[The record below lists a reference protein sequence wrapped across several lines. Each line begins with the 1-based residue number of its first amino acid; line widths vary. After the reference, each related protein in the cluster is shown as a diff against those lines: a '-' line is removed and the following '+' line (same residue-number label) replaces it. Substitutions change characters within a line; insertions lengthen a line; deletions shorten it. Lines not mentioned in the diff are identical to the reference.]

1 METAV
6 CNLKITFDASFAQD
20 IQASSDTRMI
30 SGKIVPLGAE
40 TGSTSAG
47 KVIFERGSIQIPE
60 PKTVKLLS
68 QHDVKAPLGRAQ
80 SFTETEDAIFASFK
94 ISNSSRGTDALILAS
109 EGLQAGLSVGVEV
122 DKSFNKNG
130 VIHVTA
136 AKLME
141 VSLVTEPAFKSA
153 QVTDIA
159 AEETEVSEVVEQTQP
174 TESEAVVE
182 NTPAEATTPEV
193 ETPAVEASRPTVS
206 VTNVR
211 ERVAPITSAQYLEAN
226 IKAALGDDES
236 RRVIR
241 AADDST
247 STNTGL
253 TLPGHL
259 QTFLTDTF
267 TGRPA
272 FEAVTRAPLV
282 ESGMSFTVPRLYTN
296 ASSANTA
303 PTVADTNEGA
313 APSETGM
320 TSAYDT
326 VDVNKFSGLQ
336 RISFE
341 LADRSSPAFMELMMA
356 ELRKAYEK
364 ATDAALIAA
373 FTASGTQATGV
384 AATAAGLQ
392 SFISVEGAAAYKG
405 TGGDFANK
413 LVASTDQWAA
423 IAGYADTTGRAL
435 YSAQG
440 ATYNASGNAVA
451 TSVVGGVL
459 GTDLIV
465 DHNITT
471 SGIIDDSA
479 FLVAPRSVYAWES
492 PTTQLRVNVLTSG
505 EIEINLYGYLALYVA
520 KSGKGV
526 RRFNY
531 TAP

>member
-1 METAV
+1 MENQV
-6 CNLKITFDASFAQD
+6 ITF
-20 IQASSDTRMI
+20 SSGLIANVEERLI
-30 SGKIVPLGAE
+30 SGKIVPAG
-40 TGSTSAG
+40 TGEVGNTSAG
-47 KVIFERGSIQIPE
+47 KVVFEKGAIALPEDPKSI
-60 PKTVKLLS
+60 KLLN
-68 QHDVKAPLGRAQ
+68 QHDMKQPLGKATQ
-80 SFTETEDAIFASFK
+80 FTEQEDGIYASFK
-94 ISNSSRGTDALILAS
+94 ISRSNRGSEALILAE
-109 EGLQAGLSVGVEV
+109 EGLQSGLSVGVEV
-122 DKSFNKNG
+122 IKSKQKGNVMF
-130 VIHVTA
+130 VSA
-136 AKLME
+136 ARLFE

-153 QVTDIA
+153 QVIDVA
-159 AEETEVSEVVEQTQP
+159 AEETPEVVEEEITP
-174 TESEAVVE
+174 TESETAVE
-182 NTPAEATTPEV
+182 NTP
-193 ETPAVEASRPTVS
+193 ETVAAPAVEAAAVEAARPTV
-206 VTNVR
+206 VAATTFVR

-226 IKAALGDDES
+226 IKAALGDDEA

-259 QTFLTDTF
+259 NTFITDTF

-272 FEAVTRAPLV
+272 FEAVTRAALV

-296 ASSANTA
+296 DATPDVA

-326 VDVNKFSGLQ
+326 VTVEKFSGLQ
-336 RISFE
+336 RVSFE
-341 LADRSSPAFMELMMA
+341 LVDRSSPAFMELMMA

-364 ATDAALIAA
+364 ATDAALIAKFISA
-373 FTASGTQATGV
+373 GTTATGV

-392 SFISVEGAAAYKG
+392 SFVSVEGAAAYKG

-423 IAGYADTTGRAL
+423 ITGYADTTGRPL

-440 ATYNASGNAVA
+440 ATYNAAGNAVA

-465 DHNITT
+465 DHNISA
-471 SGIIDDSA
+471 SGIVDNSA
-479 FLVAPRSVYAWES
+479 FLVAPSSVYAWES

-526 RRFNY
+526 RKFNL
-531 TAP
+531 T

>member
-1 METAV
+1 MENQV
-6 CNLKITFDASFAQD
+6 ITFTSGLIANVEE
-20 IQASSDTRMI
+20 RLI
-30 SGKIVPLGAE
+30 SGKIVPAG
-40 TGSTSAG
+40 TGEVGNTSAG
-47 KVIFERGSIQIPE
+47 KVVFEKGAIALPE
-60 PKTVKLLS
+60 DPKTVKLLN
-68 QHDVKAPLGRAQ
+68 QHDSRQPLGKATQ
-80 SFTETEDAIFASFK
+80 FTEQEDGIYASFK
-94 ISNSSRGTDALILAS
+94 VSRSNRGSEALILAE
-109 EGLQAGLSVGVEV
+109 EGLQSGLSVGVEV
-122 DKSFNKNG
+122 IKSKQKGNVMF
-130 VIHVTA
+130 VSA
-136 AKLME
+136 AKLLE

-153 QVTDIA
+153 QVIDVA
-159 AEETEVSEVVEQTQP
+159 AEETPEAVEEIQP
-174 TESEAVVE
+174 TESETAVE
-182 NTPAEATTPEV
+182 NTPETVAAPVEAA
-193 ETPAVEASRPTVS
+193 AVEAARPV
-206 VTNVR
+206 VTATTFVR

-226 IKAALGDDES
+226 IKAAMGDDEA
-236 RRVIR
+236 RRVVR

-253 TLPGHL
+253 TLAPHL
-259 QTFLTDTF
+259 NTFLTDTF

-272 FEAVTRAPLV
+272 FEAATTAALMA
-282 ESGMSFTVPRLYTN
+282 EGMSFTVPRLYTN

-303 PTVADTNEGA
+303 PTVADTNEGS

-320 TSAYDT
+320 TSSYDT

-336 RISFE
+336 RVSFE
-341 LADRSSPAFMELMMA
+341 LIDRSQPQFMELMMI

-364 ATDAALIAA
+364 ATDAALLAA
-373 FTASGTQATGV
+373 FAASGTQATGV

-392 SFISVEGAAAYKG
+392 SFVSVEGAAAYKG

-423 IAGYADTTGRAL
+423 ITGYADTTGRAL

-440 ATYNASGNAVA
+440 ATYNAAGNAVA
-451 TSVVGGVL
+451 TSVRGNVL

-479 FLVAPRSVYAWES
+479 FLVAPSSVYCWES
-492 PTTQLRVNVLTSG
+492 PQTQLRVNVLTTG
-505 EIEINLYGYLALYVA
+505 EVEINLYGYLAIYLA

>member
-1 METAV
+1 MENQV
-6 CNLKITFDASFAQD
+6 ITF
-20 IQASSDTRMI
+20 SSGLIANVEERLI
-30 SGKIVPLGAE
+30 SGKIVPAG
-40 TGSTSAG
+40 TGEVGNTSAG
-47 KVIFERGSIQIPE
+47 KVVFEKGAIALPE
-60 PKTVKLLS
+60 DPKTVKLLN
-68 QHDVKAPLGRAQ
+68 QHDMKQPLGKATQ
-80 SFTETEDAIFASFK
+80 FTEQEDGIYASFK
-94 ISNSSRGTDALILAS
+94 VSRSNRGSEALILAE
-109 EGLQAGLSVGVEV
+109 EGLQSGLSVGVEV
-122 DKSFNKNG
+122 IKSKQKGNVMF
-130 VIHVTA
+130 VSA
-136 AKLME
+136 ARLLE

-153 QVTDIA
+153 QVTDVL
-159 AEETEVSEVVEQTQP
+159 AEENPEANEEIQP
-174 TESEAVVE
+174 TESETAVE
-182 NTPAEATTPEV
+182 NTP
-193 ETPAVEASRPTVS
+193 ETVAAPAVEAAAVEAARPTV
-206 VTNVR
+206 VAATTFVR

-226 IKAALGDDES
+226 IKAALGDDEA

-259 QTFLTDTF
+259 NTFITDTF

-272 FEAVTRAPLV
+272 FEAVTRAALV

-296 ASSANTA
+296 DATPDVA

-326 VDVNKFSGLQ
+326 VTVEKFSGLQ
-336 RISFE
+336 RVSFE
-341 LADRSSPAFMELMMA
+341 LVDRSSPAFMELMMA

-364 ATDAALIAA
+364 ATDAALIAKFISA
-373 FTASGTQATGV
+373 GTTATGV

-392 SFISVEGAAAYKG
+392 SFVSVEGAAAYKG

-423 IAGYADTTGRAL
+423 ITGYADTTGRPL

-440 ATYNASGNAVA
+440 ATYNAAGNAVA

-465 DHNITT
+465 DHNISA
-471 SGIIDDSA
+471 SGIVDNSA
-479 FLVAPRSVYAWES
+479 FLVAPSSVYAWES

-526 RRFNY
+526 RKFNL
-531 TAP
+531 T

>member
-1 METAV
+1 MENQV
-6 CNLKITFDASFAQD
+6 IHF
-20 IQASSDTRMI
+20 SSGLIANVEERLI
-30 SGKIVPLGAE
+30 SGKIVPAG
-40 TGSTSAG
+40 TGEVGNTSAG
-47 KVIFERGSIQIPE
+47 KVVFEKGAIALPDD
-60 PKTVKLLS
+60 PKTVKLLN
-68 QHDVKAPLGRAQ
+68 QHDSRQPLGKATQ
-80 SFTETEDAIFASFK
+80 FTEQEDGIYASFK
-94 ISNSSRGTDALILAS
+94 VSRSNRGSEALILAE
-109 EGLQAGLSVGVEV
+109 EGLQSGLSVGVEV
-122 DKSFNKNG
+122 IKSKQKGNVMF
-130 VIHVTA
+130 VSA
-136 AKLME
+136 AKLLE

-153 QVTDIA
+153 QVLDVA
-159 AEETEVSEVVEQTQP
+159 AEETPEVVEKEITP
-174 TESEAVVE
+174 TESETAVE
-182 NTPAEATTPEV
+182 NTP
-193 ETPAVEASRPTVS
+193 ETVAAPAVEAAAVEAARPTV
-206 VTNVR
+206 VTATTFVR
-211 ERVAPITSAQYLEAN
+211 ERVAPITGAQYLEAN
-226 IKAALGDDES
+226 IKAALGDDEA
-236 RRVIR
+236 RRVVR

-253 TLPGHL
+253 TLAPHL
-259 QTFLTDTF
+259 NTFITDTF

-272 FEAVTRAPLV
+272 FEAVTRSALT
-282 ESGMSFTVPRLYTN
+282 ETGMSFTVPRMYTN
-296 ASSANTA
+296 AGTPNTA
-303 PTVADTNEGA
+303 PTVADTNEGS

-336 RISFE
+336 RVSFE
-341 LADRSSPAFMELMMA
+341 LIDRSSPSFMELMMV

-373 FTASGTQATGV
+373 FTANGTAAANVAT
-384 AATAAGLQ
+384 TAAGLQ

-423 IAGYADTTGRAL
+423 ITGYADTTGRAL

-451 TSVVGGVL
+451 SSVRGSIL

-471 SGIIDDSA
+471 SGIADESA
-479 FLVAPRSVYAWES
+479 FLVAPASVYTWES

-505 EIEINLYGYLALYVA
+505 EIEINLYGYLAIYVA

-526 RRFNY
+526 RRF
-531 TAP
+531 AVA